1 MISFGPNE
9 KTPLAVQ
16 AYLQA
21 AIGPRPICF
30 ASTVNSRG
38 EVNLSPF
45 SFFNIF
51 GTNPVTLIFSPAR
64 RVRDNT
70 IKHTLENVQDVAE
83 VVINVVNFAMVQ
95 QTSLSST
102 EYARG
107 VDEFVKA
114 GFTKLPSETVKPPR
128 VKESPVQ
135 LECKVKQVLE
145 TGSGGGA
152 GNLVICEVQRIHISE
167 AILNEAGAI
176 DQHKIDLV
184 GRLGGNWYVR
194 ASGDAL
200 FEVTKPLTT
209 LGIGVDALPEAIRS
223 SSILTGNSLGR
234 LGNVEKLPD
243 EAQLNDF
250 VASGRLAELST
261 ELGMSEGEI
270 MVQAHQAAQQL
281 LNAERVDDAWM
292 LLLLSLKKNL

>member
-1 MISFGPNE
+1 M
-9 KTPLAVQ
+9 
-16 AYLQA
+16 
-21 AIGPRPICF
+21 
-30 ASTVNSRG
+30 
-38 EVNLSPF
+38 
-45 SFFNIF
+45 
-51 GTNPVTLIFSPAR
+51 
-64 RVRDNT
+64 
-70 IKHTLENVQDVAE
+70 
-83 VVINVVNFAMVQ
+83 
-95 QTSLSST
+95 
-102 EYARG
+102 
-107 VDEFVKA
+107 
-114 GFTKLPSETVKPPR
+114 
-128 VKESPVQ
+128 
-135 LECKVKQVLE
+135 LE
-145 TGSGGGA
+145 TGNGGGA

-167 AILNEAGAI
+167 EILNEAGTI

>member
-1 MISFGPNE
+1 MISFAPE
-9 KTPLAVQ
+9 DKTAPAVQ

-30 ASTVNSRG
+30 ASTVNAQG

-45 SFFNIF
+45 SFFNLF

-70 IKHTLENVQDVAE
+70 IKHTLENVMEVGE

-95 QTSLSST
+95 QTSLAST
-102 EYARG
+102 EYAKG
-107 VDEFVKA
+107 VDEFIKS
-114 GFTKLPSETVKPPR
+114 GFTKEASLTVRPPR

-135 LECKVKQVLE
+135 LECKVKQVVE
-145 TGSGGGA
+145 TGTGGGA
-152 GNLVICEVQRIHISE
+152 GNLVICEVQMVHIRE
-167 AILNEAGAI
+167 EILNEAGMI

-209 LGIGVDALPEAIRS
+209 LGIGVDALPDAIRNS
-223 SSILTGNSLGR
+223 TVLTGNSLGR
-234 LGNVEKLPD
+234 LANVEQLPD
-243 EAQLNDF
+243 PARVTDF
-250 VASGRLAELST
+250 EASGRLAELA
-261 ELGMSEGEI
+261 SEFGLSQGEM
-270 MVQAHQAAQQL
+270 MVQAHNLAQKL
-281 LNAERVDDAWM
+281 LDHERVDEAWL
-292 LLLLSLKKNL
+292 LLLLSLKNQQ